1 MLSWVRDNL
10 KDLKPK
16 DFYKELGYSHTSRKQ
31 AEEKLRELLAA
42 IKNENNII
50 NRKKA
55 TCLLDSFE
63 INDEEEA
70 LNEFQPPSNDK
81 SKPQTPEN
89 KIIKDPKNNPFFIRS
104 NDSDGSWRPECE
116 DEEDKLAEQL
126 RHAESTIRAVNESA
140 EDVRSVSSSETKLLL
155 KRKRQDD
162 VNCFD
167 KGADKRNR
175 CKIPKNKIRTTNGTV
190 VEESSSNFLMN
201 ISETSLTQLS
211 HAESKVVNEEIGSE
225 IKSIDD
231 ELSLNSPMNVSSE
244 TTLTQLSYN
253 ESQMVNEKTDSET
266 KSIDDGLSPNSLTS
280 VSSETS
286 LSYTE
291 SQVLNEETD
300 SEIKSIDD
308 EISPK
313 SLTNVSSETL
323 SQKSYTNTT
332 EVDSSLESAKEVG
345 DKSKQKSKYINR
357 DIASEALKAYQMDV
371 LAGKKL
377 IYEGLDVLDSA
388 RSNMNMKSKIAKS
401 PICIGVINIHNP
413 DCTKFLPD
421 NFKYFIANQLQN
433 CEARDI
439 QFTNERKI
447 DNFTVDCEEE
457 VLHFLEK
464 FDHVDNLKSLGECL
478 DENPINHSTATND
491 LIYVQNLFNH
501 FFFLYK
507 NDILLQSISESEFN
521 AYVWTPLLKN
531 AFLGKDD
538 LKLSCGELASNSY
551 EKLKEILDIGG
562 RSAPKLDGKGLLKAL
577 GTEILVQEDGVLN
590 TRGVDFSAT
599 TN

>member
-63 INDEEEA
+63 SWTHSIDCEKYWLDVEASLGRSSHEVAGRISAYNTIKNFTIKINDEEEA

-116 DEEDKLAEQL
+116 DEEDKLAESNGGLSNSFCSSNCTENYEKRIELEL

-332 EVDSSLESAKEVG
+332 EVDSSLESAKE
-345 DKSKQKSKYINR
+345 
-357 DIASEALKAYQMDV
+357 M
-371 LAGKKL
+371 
-377 IYEGLDVLDSA
+377 
-388 RSNMNMKSKIAKS
+388 
-401 PICIGVINIHNP
+401 
-413 DCTKFLPD
+413 F
-421 NFKYFIANQLQN
+421 
-433 CEARDI
+433 
-439 QFTNERKI
+439 
-447 DNFTVDCEEE
+447 
-457 VLHFLEK
+457 
-464 FDHVDNLKSLGECL
+464 
-478 DENPINHSTATND
+478 
-491 LIYVQNLFNH
+491 
-501 FFFLYK
+501 
-507 NDILLQSISESEFN
+507 
-521 AYVWTPLLKN
+521 
-531 AFLGKDD
+531 
-538 LKLSCGELASNSY
+538 
-551 EKLKEILDIGG
+551 
-562 RSAPKLDGKGLLKAL
+562 
-577 GTEILVQEDGVLN
+577 
-590 TRGVDFSAT
+590 
-599 TN
+599 